1 MSETEHSRGSEK
13 YFRNQWTRP
22 PQNKPIT
29 LDRQSAPTEMP
40 MGQTTVKPFAIRE
53 FDSPTFFQ
61 RPDKDED
68 GSGDPGEDWT
78 RRLCRSALKFFDGR

>member
-1 MSETEHSRGSEK
+1 
-13 YFRNQWTRP
+13 
-22 PQNKPIT
+22 
-29 LDRQSAPTEMP
+29 MP

-68 GSGDPGEDWT
+68 GSGDAGEDRT